1 MGAGNVIQNAMDKL
15 FLDKLSQNNVDNAKQ
30 NALILREIKEQHDDE
45 LMYHYVDNEFYAEL
59 IEKIDEISDER
70 KLAQVASGKQLAVIE
85 NILEDDN
92 HNSLESAKENSALL
106 STLSQNAVS
115 TEVIDTEKIQANA
128 LVSIKDDIHKSLA
141 IQEKEQ
147 SLIKA
152 DKVKSLTQA
161 KTNTKAPVAST
172 KTKKGK
178 FDMKMFMGGLGK
190 ILKTLFNPIALVT
203 AFIMEILPWVLIFG
217 ALFVGMWSKLSTK
230 VKAKLVAIGLAI
242 VSVIAF
248 IKLGSSNIMNFI
260 FKGASL
266 LFKTKSIFN
275 ATEHSTGMLT
285 YIKKMIMDVIS
296 FIKDMAIKA
305 FQWLASIIQHA
316 LEIAKVAFQIALS
329 ISVYI
334 LIAVA
339 VVAIVLIF
347 ACLLL
352 IMVKLI
358 GWIVKEIIGTI
369 KEIFQA
375 IIDIFGPYVKTLME
389 IIVMIAIGVAMMA
402 FWPYIIVGLLGATLF
417 KLISMVLDAI
427 VTVLQSIADSIAK
440 LLVHIVEAMEPLFAT
455 VGAILKTVLTVLT
468 VLIPVF
474 DFLTEVI
481 KLIVKLVGVIFEVL
495 IVPFKV
501 VFKLLGNLLKHL
513 IPVFENL
520 YSILTP
526 VINLVGSLLEAVGT
540 LLGAIGEIVGE
551 ILEPLME
558 VFMPLVSV
566 IRAVL
571 KFILLPLKIVV
582 RIFSAIMKVI
592 GKIFDLFANLVDA
605 VFMPIAAVIDFVVG
619 LIDSVVKVIGG
630 VLAVLMSPFKWLLSL
645 FGFGASAS
653 EPEKKKKEKETGPD
667 NALYTMME
675 TEKLNVLE
683 EGFESIVNAIGK
695 LMAVLG
701 FTAVVS
707 LFTPKKAA
715 NADNDNEWKDFMKS
729 VKQNVEDI
737 RDVIVGE
744 DSAAFVSNMFATNE
758 TKNKNTTSYATLTT
772 TDSVVQSETVQPD
785 VNVNVAGNDNNMST
799 NVFNRILDVL
809 NKIEANTK
817 NGSTNILGV

>member
-115 TEVIDTEKIQANA
+115 TEVIDTEKIQTNA

-172 KTKKGK
+172 KTKNGK

-217 ALFVGMWSKLSTK
+217 ALFVGMWSKLSAK

-266 LFKTKSIFN
+266 LFKTKSVFN

-296 FIKDMAIKA
+296 FVKDMAIKA

-369 KEIFQA
+369 KEVFQA

-389 IIVMIAIGVAMMA
+389 IIVMIAIGVAMMV

-501 VFKLLGNLLKHL
+501 VFELLGNLLKHL

-520 YSILTP
+520 YSILSP

-592 GKIFDLFANLVDA
+592 GKIFDVFANLVDA

-630 VLAVLMSPFKWLLSL
+630 VLAVLMAPFKWLLSL
-645 FGFGASAS
+645 FGAP
-653 EPEKKKKEKETGPD
+653 EPEEKEKEKETGPD

-695 LMAVLG
+695 LMTVLG

-772 TDSVVQSETVQPD
+772 TDSVVQTETVQPD

>member
-115 TEVIDTEKIQANA
+115 TEVIDTEKIQTNA

-152 DKVKSLTQA
+152 DKVKSLTQV

-172 KTKKGK
+172 KTKNGK

-217 ALFVGMWSKLSTK
+217 ALFIGMWSKLSAK

-248 IKLGSSNIMNFI
+248 IKLGSSIIMNFI

-296 FIKDMAIKA
+296 FVKDMAIKA

-417 KLISMVLDAI
+417 KLISIVLDAI

-455 VGAILKTVLTVLT
+455 VGAILKTVYTVLT

-520 YSILTP
+520 YSILSP

-592 GKIFDLFANLVDA
+592 GKIFDVFANLVDA

-630 VLAVLMSPFKWLLSL
+630 VLAVLMAPFKWLLSL
-645 FGFGASAS
+645 FGAP
-653 EPEKKKKEKETGPD
+653 EPEEKEKEKETGPN

-695 LMAVLG
+695 LMTVLG

-744 DSAAFVSNMFATNE
+744 DSAPFVSNMFATNE

>member
-59 IEKIDEISDER
+59 IEKIDEISAER

-115 TEVIDTEKIQANA
+115 TEVIDTEKVQTNA

-172 KTKKGK
+172 KTKNDK

-217 ALFVGMWSKLSTK
+217 ALFVGMWSKLSAK

-296 FIKDMAIKA
+296 FVKDMAIKA

-402 FWPYIIVGLLGATLF
+402 FWPYIIVGLLGVTLF
-417 KLISMVLDAI
+417 KLISIVLDAI

-495 IVPFKV
+495 IVPFKEA
-501 VFKLLGNLLKHL
+501 FKLLGNLLKHL
-513 IPVFENL
+513 IPVYENL
-520 YSILTP
+520 YSILSP

-592 GKIFDLFANLVDA
+592 GKIFDVFANLVDA

-630 VLAVLMSPFKWLLSL
+630 VLAVLMAPFKWLLSL
-645 FGFGASAS
+645 FGAP
-653 EPEKKKKEKETGPD
+653 EPEEKEKEKETGPD

-683 EGFESIVNAIGK
+683 EGFESIVNAIDK
-695 LMAVLG
+695 LMAILG